1 MRNNSKN
8 RRLDRIPK
16 QHKKEVEDGLALI
29 AEKIKKKRKMKG
41 FTQESLAEALNIE
54 PSTLQ
59 GIEQKRGRPSL
70 ELLLAIVKV
79 LEMKITLQ

>member
-1 MRNNSKN
+1 MKNNSKN
-8 RRLDRIPK
+8 RRLDRIPR
-16 QHKKEVEDGLALI
+16 QHKQEVEDGLALI
-29 AEKIKKKRKMKG
+29 AEKIKKRRKMKG

-79 LEMKITLQ
+79 LEMKIILQ